1 NHQYVLQPGLP
12 ILSARRNALNKR
24 TTTVEALDQSKE
36 LAELRRAIPG
46 YTPGWSPG
54 VTTKASAVMRIFARY
69 MELLNEGL
77 DQTPDRS
84 LSAFLDMMGTNLLPA
99 QAARAPLV
107 FSLIDGSPVDVT
119 LPSNSEVAAPAQPT
133 APSAIQTNP
142 GQSEPVIFATNKTV
156 TLSRGRLVTL
166 YSINPGSDEF
176 ADHSAHLTDG
186 FTLFDDLHLTEHA
199 IYLGHDQLFALAGD
213 ITVLLSFMFEFPA
226 GRGLKT
232 TWEYLSQ
239 GGWLPFESLEQ
250 DDTTQGLRKDGQIA
264 LRRVCGPNAKE
275 DTIFGHKSFWLRGRL
290 TTPLLPDGTDD
301 QRTVPVIN
309 DIRARVGFTKSGLF
323 PEAAYTD
330 GVPVDTTK
338 NFYPFGQQPARYSTF
353 Y

>member
-1 NHQYVLQPGLP
+1 
-12 ILSARRNALNKR
+12 
-24 TTTVEALDQSKE
+24 
-36 LAELRRAIPG
+36 
-46 YTPGWSPG
+46 
-54 VTTKASAVMRIFARY
+54 TKASAVMKIFARY
-69 MELLNEGL
+69 LELLNEGL
-77 DQTPDRS
+77 NQVPDRS
-84 LSAFLDMMGTNLLPA
+84 LLAFLDMMGTNLLPA

-107 FSLIDGSPVDVT
+107 FNLIEECPVDVT

-133 APSAIQTNP
+133 APSAVQPNP
-142 GQSEPVIFATNKTV
+142 EQNEPVIFATTKTV

-186 FTLFDDLHLTEHA
+186 FTLFGDMDLPEHA
-199 IYLGHDQLFALAGD
+199 IYLGHDLLFALAGD
-213 ITVLLSFMFEFPA
+213 ITVLLSFTIEVPA
-226 GRGLKT
+226 ARALKT
-232 TWEYLSQ
+232 SWEYLSES
-239 GGWLPFESLEQ
+239 GWLPFESLEQ

-264 LRRVCGPNAKE
+264 LRRECGPNAKE

-290 TTPLLPDGTDD
+290 TTPLLPDGTID

-309 DIRARVGFTKSGLF
+309 DIRARVGFTKSGLL
-323 PEAAYTD
+323 PDAAYTD